1 MTLEDDGEFIFIY
14 ESKTAYPNRFIS
26 QPISEMNAYEA
37 LKKFR
42 SMHDANKYEIIH
54 VAKLKDDELQNSL
67 KLSHAELCRPVYM

>member
-1 MTLEDDGEFIFIY
+1 MELEDDGEFIFIY

-42 SMHDANKYEIIH
+42 SMNDANKYEIIH
-54 VAKLKDDELQNSL
+54 VAKIKDDEIKESL
-67 KLSHAELCRPVYM
+67 NLSHAELCRPVYM